1 MSSSDLSTWFERRPH
16 WLKEAARRLL
26 DKKGLT
32 EQDIFELAEL
42 CRKEAVGATEEVEY
56 TFPSDVFKATT
67 SKSLRLCS
75 IGDVK
80 NINALAPRNPLRF
93 GEGNLSIVYGQTGSG
108 KSGYVRI
115 LKHACGARSPGALL
129 SNLYSP
135 GASPQQC
142 SISYDQN
149 GSVISCQW
157 TANVGIIT
165 DLRTIDIYD
174 ASCGRVYVTH
184 ENDVTYEPPV
194 LSFFSDLIAG
204 CERVAKAIDAE
215 MAMLSSNKALLPP
228 DYASTE
234 PGQWYSTLSK
244 DTAIEDIK
252 EHCAWENGSDKELTD
267 LDKRL
272 SEQAPADT
280 AKQLRTQKLHADA
293 LILSIESLLEKLS
306 DANCR
311 RILELRT
318 QFVLKE
324 KAAKTA
330 AEQVFKD
337 APLAGV
343 GSDVWRLLWEQAR
356 KYSEEQAYRGIA
368 FPYAGDGA
376 RCVLCQQL
384 LSGEANERFL
394 SFEGFVKGALQK
406 NAETA
411 KKELDDAVASI
422 GDLPSSEMV
431 ATKAHAG
438 GLTRDED
445 ASVLE
450 QCYSA
455 LQNRKDQLLKVE
467 SVEDMGAMPQCRKW
481 MDGARRQSSN
491 YEESA
496 QKYEE
501 DARKDNRAELG
512 SKRLEFQ
519 ARKWLSQQRKSVEEE
534 IGRLKHIDALQAA
547 RRLTDTAV
555 LSKKKGALAEQL
567 ITAAFVN
574 RFAGELKNLGADRI
588 KIELAKTRVE
598 KGRVLHRLRLRGT
611 STGAPEDVL
620 SEGEYRIVSLA
631 AFFADVAEKQNLA
644 PFVFDDPI
652 SSLDQDFE
660 EAVVKRLVEL
670 SKERQVIVFTHR
682 LSLLGLLQDAAK
694 NAGCE
699 PYVICVR
706 QESWGTGEPG
716 ETPLF
721 VKKPEKALN
730 SLINDRLP
738 RARKALSEE
747 GQECY
752 VPIAK
757 SICTDYRI
765 LLERMIECHLLA
777 DVVQRYRRA
786 LNTTGKIDKLA
797 QIKDCDCEFFDAMMT
812 KYSRYE
818 HSQPGELPVA
828 LPAPDELQ
836 HDMETLRKWYEE
848 FENR

>member
-1 MSSSDLSTWFERRPH
+1 MSSTDLTAWFKGRPK

-26 DKKGLT
+26 EKNSLT
-32 EQDIFELAEL
+32 DQDVSELGEL

-56 TFPSDVFKATT
+56 TLPSHAFKATT

-75 IGDVK
+75 IGNVK
-80 NINALAPRNPLRF
+80 NINALAPRNPLSF
-93 GEGNLSIVYGQTGSG
+93 GEGNLAIIYGQNGSG

-129 SNLYSP
+129 SNLFSP

-149 GSVISCQW
+149 GAVISCQW
-157 TANVGIIT
+157 TAKVGVIT

-174 ASCGRVYVTH
+174 ASRGRVYVTD

-204 CERVAKAIDAE
+204 CERVGKAIDVE
-215 MAMLSSNKALLPP
+215 MAMLSSNKPLLPA

-234 PGQWYSTLSK
+234 AGQWYSKLSK
-244 DTAIEDIK
+244 DTTTNDIAK
-252 EHCAWENGSDKELTD
+252 HCTWGDGNEKELAE
-267 LDKRL
+267 LDQRL
-272 SEQAPADT
+272 SEQSPADR
-280 AKQLRTQKLHADA
+280 ARQLRTQKQHADA
-293 LILSIESLLEKLS
+293 LILSLEDLLKKLS
-306 DANCR
+306 DESCR
-311 RILELRT
+311 RILEIKT
-318 QFVLKE
+318 QFALKE
-324 KAAKTA
+324 KAAKTT

-337 APLAGV
+337 APLEGV

-368 FPYAGDGA
+368 FPHTGHGA
-376 RCVLCQQL
+376 RCVLCQQVL
-384 LSGEANERFL
+384 VGDANERL
-394 SFEGFVKGALQK
+394 LTFEGFVKGELRK
-406 NAETA
+406 GAEKA
-411 KKELDDAVASI
+411 KKEFDDTVASI
-422 GDLPSSEMV
+422 GDLPNSEMV

-438 GLTRDED
+438 GLTRIED

-450 QCYSA
+450 QCYLA
-455 LQNRKDQLLKVE
+455 LQNRKDQLLRVE
-467 SVEDMGAMPQCRKW
+467 RAEDMGTLPQCREW
-481 MDGARRQSSN
+481 IDGALRQSSN
-491 YEESA
+491 YEKSA

-501 DARKDNRAELG
+501 DARKDNRAELV
-512 SKRLEFQ
+512 SKRLGLQ
-519 ARKWLSQQRKSVEEE
+519 ARKWVSQQRKSVEEE
-534 IGRLKHIDALQAA
+534 ISRLKHIDALQAA

-567 ITAAFVN
+567 ITTAFVN

-588 KIELAKTRVE
+588 KVELAKTRVE
-598 KGRVLHRLRLRGT
+598 KGRVLHHLRLRGT
-611 STGAPEDVL
+611 NTGAPEDVL

-670 SKERQVIVFTHR
+670 SRKRQVIVFTHR
-682 LSLLGLLQDAAK
+682 LSLLGLIQDAAK

-699 PYVICVR
+699 PHVICVR

-721 VKKPEKALN
+721 AKKPEKALN
-730 SLINDRLP
+730 SLINDRLKK
-738 RARKALSEE
+738 ARKALNDE

-752 VPIAK
+752 EPIAK

-786 LNTTGKIDKLA
+786 VNTVGKINKLA
-797 QIKDCDCEFFDAMMT
+797 RIKEGDCAFFDVMMT

-836 HDMETLRKWYEE
+836 QDMEALKKWYEE